1 MSNKSS
7 SSEDKF
13 FKWFFIISGLIL
25 AGGLILLWGATGGFS
40 DVKATAQNI
49 LNGKQSGE
57 TKKMLAK
64 VENPFTVALIPLSSG
79 SYAAQAAASRADKF
93 LSEIKNFDV
102 VSAPGNTKTDS
113 ASIARIGKELK
124 ADFVAYFDVVSETEG
139 QFLYKLRNKAD
150 SMAVVRLSL
159 VNVLSGAKFSFEIPS
174 EAAFNAQKNPD
185 YVGLDSD
192 MLTNVFESAL
202 GDSGNIFGTYSFD
215 GGKESSVV
223 YKEKTK
229 DLISPFAAGYKLKDS
244 NAGVFEKFEDI
255 EKLEITE
262 KSATL
267 YMRGGKKLK
276 SEDSERAF
284 RNKKPKVYNFAG
296 NKSYDSVEGKI
307 HKRAGI
313 EPYSNL
319 EIGTVRYRFDGGL
332 KLEGSVFFD
341 GSQLA
346 LQIGSSNDDGTG
358 TVYFLVFYK

>member
-7 SSEDKF
+7 SSEV
-13 FKWFFIISGLIL
+13 KWIFIILGLIM
-25 AGGLILLWGATGGFS
+25 AGCLIGLWGISGGFT
-40 DVKATAQNI
+40 DVKNFVSNTVS
-49 LNGKQSGE
+49 GKKNAGA
-57 TKKMLAK
+57 KKMLAE
-64 VENPFTVALIPLSSG
+64 VEQTFTVALIPLSSG
-79 SYAAQAAASRADKF
+79 SYAAQTAASRADKF

-102 VSAPGNTKTDS
+102 ISAPSNTKNDS
-113 ASIARIGKELK
+113 ASIARIGRELK

-150 SMAVVRLSL
+150 SMAVVKLSL
-159 VNVLSGAKFSFEIPS
+159 VNILSDAKFSFEIPS
-174 EAAFNAQKNPD
+174 EAVFNGQENPD
-185 YVGLDSD
+185 YVGLDAD

-244 NAGVFEKFEDI
+244 NASVFEKFEDI

-262 KSATL
+262 KGATL

-284 RNKKPKVYNFAG
+284 RNKKPKVYNFTG
-296 NKSYDSVEGKI
+296 NMSYDAGGEGKL

-341 GSQLA
+341 GNQLA

-358 TVYFLVFYK
+358 TVYFLMFYR